1 MTIIGRLTK
10 DAVAVPLKE
19 ERKVVNFTVA
29 VNDSYKPK
37 SSDTWKSI
45 TTYFDCSYWLT
56 TSVVERLKKGN
67 LVEVSGRVSVSA
79 YKDMQG
85 EVKGSLR
92 FHVDTIKVHQQMK
105 RADAATTSPVF
116 SISDTGDLP
125 F

>member
-37 SSDTWKSI
+37 GSQTWKTI
-45 TTYFDCSYWLT
+45 TTYFDCSYWLRT
-56 TSVVERLKKGN
+56 AVVDRLKKGN

-92 FHVDTIKVHQQMK
+92 FHVDSIKVHQQMK
-105 RADAATTSPVF
+105 KAETSVAQPVPAAPVAE
-116 SISDTGDLP
+116 DLP